1 MFKHFIKV
9 FFSALVITFGFAN
22 FTKAET
28 VIQVV
33 DWQSG
38 VGGII
43 PNPRKLRADC
53 ATKAVENEII
63 AITSSS
69 GKMFGITCLKKIV
82 KSETLDN
89 LAESL
94 IDFDFAIFVFVF
106 LDRLLMDAGA
116 QNFYE

>member
-1 MFKHFIKV
+1 METSFIDLAIMFPK
-9 FFSALVITFGFAN
+9 
-22 FTKAET
+22 
-28 VIQVV
+28 
-33 DWQSG
+33 SG

-82 KSETLDN
+82 KSEAFDN
-89 LAESL
+89 LAESMN
-94 IDFDFAIFVFVF
+94 A
-106 LDRLLMDAGA
+106 
-116 QNFYE
+116 